1 MKIITSTILHQP
13 KIIWTILKNIPTLD
27 PLVIIKNAK
36 VFVGYE
42 GKDIVGFLSIKQFG
56 DITELGTLYVYP
68 EFRRRGYAEQLYQ
81 EARKEYSE
89 IYLLCTPK
97 MSEVY
102 NRYDF
107 SVIDEPTGTL
117 RFRKK
122 LFDMFIAPFVG
133 YRIVV
138 MKSNQI
144 L

>member
-13 KIIWTILKNIPTLD
+13 KIIWTILKNIPTLY
-27 PLVIIKNAK
+27 PLVIIKNSK

-102 NRYDF
+102 NRYGF
-107 SVIDEPTGTL
+107 SNVDYPTGMIK
-117 RFRKK
+117 FRKR
-122 LFDMFIAPFVG
+122 LFDIFIAPFVG

-138 MKSNQI
+138 MNNSKK
-144 L
+144 